1 MKVLKVIK
9 VIKVMKV
16 LFVLLVGELIKMG
29 LVDDG
34 EEVQLHH
41 PFADTGD
48 NDEENLIIIFWE
60 NSNSLR

>member
-16 LFVLLVGELIKMG
+16 LFVLLVGELILKMRG
-29 LVDDG
+29 RMM
-34 EEVQLHH
+34 EKEVQLHH

-48 NDEENLIIIFWE
+48 NDEENLIITLLGEW
-60 NSNSLR
+60 